1 MQENI
6 ITLEGVTKRYGEVQA
21 ISSMSFAVQPGEIL
35 GFLGPNGS
43 GKTTT
48 VRLINGVIYPDE
60 GAITVAGLDTKKDGS
75 AIRARAGVLT
85 ESAQLYENL
94 TVEENLKFY
103 AELYNVEKTKVQS
116 RIDGLLEQFRI
127 TEKRS
132 AKVGALS
139 TGLKKRA
146 AIAKA
151 LIHEP
156 DLLFLDE
163 PTSGLDP
170 EASREIVEHIKAL
183 NGGNVTV
190 FVCTHNLAEAEHF
203 CTRFVFLEKGRILE
217 SGTLPE
223 LEAKYVA
230 EIDLQVD
237 VRPEDRAKLPAG
249 YEYTSQN
256 GSGVVVKL
264 KGKPAIPGFLRQ
276 ATEAAE
282 VFGARVLNS
291 NLEALYFEIRRAMQ

>member
-1 MQENI
+1 MADNI
-6 ITLEGVTKRYGEVQA
+6 ITFEGVTKRYGDVQA
-21 ISSMSFAVQPGEIL
+21 IAGMTFAVRPGEIL

-60 GAITVAGLDTKKDGS
+60 GSIRVAGMDTRKDGS
-75 AIRARAGVLT
+75 AIRARSGVLT

-94 TVEENLKFY
+94 TVEENLKFF
-103 AELYNVEKTKVQS
+103 AELYNVEKTKVHG
-116 RIDGLLEQFRI
+116 RIDSLLGQFRLA
-127 TEKRS
+127 EKRT
-132 AKVGALS
+132 AKVGSLS

-151 LIHEP
+151 LIHGP

-170 EASREIVEHIKAL
+170 EASREIVEHIKEL
-183 NGGNVTV
+183 NGGNATV

-217 SGTLPE
+217 AGTLSE

-230 EIDLQVD
+230 DIDLMLN

-249 YEYTSQN
+249 YEYSNQN
-256 GSGVVVKL
+256 GNGVVVKL
-264 KGKPAIPGFLRQ
+264 KGKSAIPGFLRQ
-276 ATEAAE
+276 ATETAE